1 MFMKL
6 SSIPVVKLPLVD
18 VSTDPL
24 DLLVAGLALRM
35 KQLARTSPK
44 FIELVHDRAFRIQIG
59 TDLGVARQIIINH
72 GHIDTVAGSPEKAD
86 FILQF
91 ADSEQG
97 VKTLLKGDPTA
108 FMTGMQDGSIKMEGD
123 FSLLV
128 WFNQAAKLIPP
139 KLPKPVKDKVRQ
151 ARAFIKEKLVVT
163 SNKNSRSGVFLY
175 LCFNFQIESDW
186 SIINQMNFHIRSKNT
201 CLNIFKL

>member
-1 MFMKL
+1 MKL

-44 FIELVHDRAFRIQIG
+44 FIELIHERQFRIQIG
-59 TDLGVARQIIINH
+59 TDLGVARQIIVNN
-72 GHIDTVAGSPEKAD
+72 GQIDTAAGDAEKAD

-97 VKTLLKGDPTA
+97 VKTLMKGDPTA
-108 FMTGMQDGSIKMEGD
+108 FMTGMQNGSIKMEGD
-123 FSLLV
+123 FGLLV
-128 WFNQAAKLIPP
+128 WFNKAAKLIPP
-139 KLPKPVKDKVRQ
+139 KLPKPVKEKFKA
-151 ARAFIKEKLVVT
+151 ARRFLKEKT
-163 SNKNSRSGVFLY
+163 GR
-175 LCFNFQIESDW
+175 
-186 SIINQMNFHIRSKNT
+186 
-201 CLNIFKL
+201 

>member
-1 MFMKL
+1 MKL

-35 KQLARTSPK
+35 KQLARTNPK
-44 FIELVHDRAFRIQIG
+44 FIESIHERNFRIQIG
-59 TDLGVARQIIINH
+59 TDLGVARQIMIQN
-72 GHIDTVAGSPEKAD
+72 GQVETVSGATQPAD

-97 VKTLLKGDPTA
+97 VKTLVKGDPTA
-108 FMTGMQDGSIKMEGD
+108 FMTGMQNGTIKMEGD

-128 WFNQAAKLIPP
+128 WFNQVAKMIPP
-139 KLPKPVKDKVRQ
+139 KVPKPVKEKLKI
-151 ARAFIKEKLVVT
+151 ARAFIKEKT
-163 SNKNSRSGVFLY
+163 GK
-175 LCFNFQIESDW
+175 
-186 SIINQMNFHIRSKNT
+186 
-201 CLNIFKL
+201 

>member
-1 MFMKL
+1 MKL
-6 SSIPVVKLPLVD
+6 SAIPVIKLPLVD

-44 FIELVHDRAFRIQIG
+44 FIELVHERQFRIQIG
-59 TDLGVARQIIINH
+59 TDLGLARQIIVNN
-72 GHIDTVAGSPEKAD
+72 GHIDTVAGDVEKAD

-97 VKTLLKGDPTA
+97 VKTLMKGDPTA
-108 FMTGMQDGSIKMEGD
+108 FMTGMQNGSIKMEGD
-123 FSLLV
+123 FGLLV

-139 KLPKPVKDKVRQ
+139 KLPKPVKEKIKMARQ
-151 ARAFIKEKLVVT
+151 FIQQKTRK
-163 SNKNSRSGVFLY
+163 
-175 LCFNFQIESDW
+175 
-186 SIINQMNFHIRSKNT
+186 
-201 CLNIFKL
+201 

>member
-1 MFMKL
+1 MKL
-6 SSIPVVKLPLVD
+6 SAIPVVKLPLVD

-44 FIELVHDRAFRIQIG
+44 FIELTHDRQFRIEIG
-59 TDLGVARQIIINH
+59 TDTGVARQIIVNNGQIES
-72 GHIDTVAGSPEKAD
+72 VAGNAEKAD

-97 VKTLLKGDPTA
+97 VKTLVKGDPSA
-108 FMTGMQDGSIKMEGD
+108 FMTGMQNGSIKMEGD

-128 WFNQAAKLIPP
+128 WFNQVAKLIPP
-139 KLPKPVKDKVRQ
+139 KVPKPVKEKIALARQ
-151 ARAFIKEKLVVT
+151 FLKEKT
-163 SNKNSRSGVFLY
+163 GR
-175 LCFNFQIESDW
+175 
-186 SIINQMNFHIRSKNT
+186 
-201 CLNIFKL
+201 

>member
-1 MFMKL
+1 
-6 SSIPVVKLPLVD
+6 
-18 VSTDPL
+18 
-24 DLLVAGLALRM
+24 M

-108 FMTGMQDGSIKMEGD
+108 FMTGMQDG
-123 FSLLV
+123 
-128 WFNQAAKLIPP
+128 
-139 KLPKPVKDKVRQ
+139 
-151 ARAFIKEKLVVT
+151 
-163 SNKNSRSGVFLY
+163 
-175 LCFNFQIESDW
+175 
-186 SIINQMNFHIRSKNT
+186 
-201 CLNIFKL
+201 

>member
-1 MFMKL
+1 MKL
-6 SSIPVVKLPLVD
+6 SAIPVIKLPLVD

-44 FIELVHDRAFRIQIG
+44 FIELVHERQFRIQIG
-59 TDLGVARQIIINH
+59 TDLGMARQIIVNN
-72 GHIDTVAGSPEKAD
+72 GHIDTVAGDAEKAD

-97 VKTLLKGDPTA
+97 VKTLMKGDPPA
-108 FMTGMQDGSIKMEGD
+108 FMPGMQNGSIQMEGD
-123 FSLLV
+123 FGLLV

-139 KLPKPVKDKVRQ
+139 KLPKPVKEKIKMARQ
-151 ARAFIKEKLVVT
+151 FIQQKTGK
-163 SNKNSRSGVFLY
+163 
-175 LCFNFQIESDW
+175 
-186 SIINQMNFHIRSKNT
+186 
-201 CLNIFKL
+201 

>member
-1 MFMKL
+1 M
-6 SSIPVVKLPLVD
+6 
-18 VSTDPL
+18 
-24 DLLVAGLALRM
+24 
-35 KQLARTSPK
+35 
-44 FIELVHDRAFRIQIG
+44 
-59 TDLGVARQIIINH
+59 
-72 GHIDTVAGSPEKAD
+72 
-86 FILQF
+86 QF

-151 ARAFIKEKLVVT
+151 ARAFIKNWSLR
-163 SNKNSRSGVFLY
+163 SKNSRSGVFISI
-175 LCFNFQIESDW
+175 FNF
-186 SIINQMNFHIRSKNT
+186 
-201 CLNIFKL
+201 